1 MSENNLNNSDKEEEV
16 SFELGDRVLLLGG
29 QLDKLQG
36 RIYYIDESLI
46 RILPDGVSD
55 RLVDIPIIDG
65 DLDPA
70 LEIEHLYSLSKR
82 ANPAFV
88 AQIDAQ
94 VGQTAETFG
103 PNGEVGL
110 KYTISAVNEKDDMM
124 VLADET
130 GAELPIEFEFR
141 GIPQDLPFSV
151 LRPRQIKTR
160 EEEGINQENLN
171 EGLNEAEE
179 EAEAEQE
186 GNIFE
191 DLLEAE
197 LAAVKESDIAEIREI
212 ETSQRIY
219 PDMDQR
225 NDMIQEM
232 VTGLP
237 LASQKNPEQHKK
249 IRKLVEQCMLLRNSL
264 VIYNANGEPSGQL
277 PTSYMTLIDL
287 LKNKSIPLARPVL
300 QSNKILYLDH
310 TTDSLMRLAQGN
322 PPQDPTEVPGA
333 DIEIKYL
340 DEIVKQTIEYMDT
353 QLGGIQSQI
362 VSADSLPAWFL
373 SWETLNKVYGTT
385 WSSAG
390 SLDLVSFKEDK
401 EFFQAPI
408 PDVLTPIVDG
418 LRAQGNSNEQ
428 LVTSDFVGKVSVSL
442 MRGLG
447 PRSTRLR
454 PTEAP
459 RKVESAEE
467 GAVIN
472 TLLFP
477 LSEQRNLG
485 SGRSGRLANDIA
497 FSQQPA
503 QTMGQILERLEGI
516 PDTATAG
523 GILSIGEGGN
533 TYGNIPLE
541 EWLRALSIY
550 PLGLADA
557 LVDLANYGFTQ
568 IEFNS
573 DQQDVI
579 VDKIDGYR
587 ALIKQYITE
596 LRESSTQVLSQLGY
610 ENNPFL
616 AGDAFESFMK
626 VLEGEPILA
635 SRLKDIRNKLPYY
648 KENDIALVGG
658 LLTTSGDLFLTTMAQ
673 IPGPLARERVRL
685 VRDQFLSALR
695 EALALSLKQD
705 NAGDEPEI
713 NTCPHVTDYNEL
725 HKVKEDSARMKLFA
739 KFLTKYQGSREDNWV
754 NCSACGLHLVCYHEV
769 LLLQEF
775 LHPREKDT
783 LHKELLLSFGGEQF
797 HGRYT
802 CRNCGQPISELEYD
816 TNMEFSD
823 DGVPLMGRDVLEG
836 DDQQNEIL
844 DLLLG
849 PQDGLTEEIEFK
861 TDTQNTAYQ
870 AARKLFDVLGVYG
883 KTEAFQRIV
892 MRTETEIT
900 KQPSLEAYKQLTK
913 GKRAMDYDVY
923 INRILVAT
931 VAVNTV
937 IEIQTDVPGY
947 VMRSKLPGCRAGFSG
962 YPVGNEKDRTCIEYI
977 ACAVASIQEN
987 SPPWSLTGYLRDTS
1001 DKRRQ
1006 ESILADMTKIMTST
1020 LTNANVQQQISLK
1033 RAHLQELY
1041 GSVLYSEQLPEQIP
1055 NGFTPYPYKLDPESA
1070 TNNSVVPQ
1078 AASARERI
1086 RGWILE
1092 AHKLGKDNGV
1102 YVKGSPFS
1110 DATCCSTAIQKPGSF
1125 WKEKEGDLTKLPLK
1139 SPPLGPV
1146 RSHLAIHFRPRR
1158 VEILEGTVSP
1168 EIMYRIFLKVCYD
1181 GPNIGRPHEPGYT
1194 NTCIHCG
1201 FVFPESPY
1209 APRIFPPMSAI
1220 SATQKDQMKEYN
1232 DEVSAIITKGKVA
1245 LETQGINITTK
1256 TFEEVLDATHVS
1268 FKVDTV
1274 VPAVPLSGMSL
1285 FEQLRTLVPEPFES
1299 WKEMIT
1305 LTMNSLGKLTPG
1317 ADDIEVAEA
1326 YGEISNFAV
1335 HTIKEFE
1342 SRIGAENAALLQRV
1356 LESSP
1361 NQLIETVRTYFLIP
1375 FQRLITGF
1383 HTNSLRVQKSYKLD
1397 GLITDD
1403 INKSIDAH
1411 LEYLSL
1417 LAKRSTGSTL
1427 RKLEWTRGRLS
1438 SALVILKK
1446 YIRGPTI
1453 PGGTLGLSYV
1463 TVALIGGILREF
1475 MDPNSIPPG
1484 SEEMAGSVNAGA
1496 RAPIQILDVC
1506 IQKIRNEGLNYT
1518 DDQIREMIN
1527 RRDELEKNAFIRR
1540 FENLTPEEKAVAKM
1554 NKKLGLKEWAVGGTK
1569 AIYAYDPEQY
1579 ERERMQRL
1587 DMGFQ
1592 DFLPVGHVIM
1602 EAPQE
1607 DGYEN
1612 LQMRE
1617 DDY

>member
-1 MSENNLNNSDKEEEV
+1 MSENNLNNPDQSKEEEI

-36 RIYYIDESLI
+36 RIYYIDENLI

-65 DLDPA
+65 DLNPD
-70 LEIEHLYSLSKR
+70 LGIEHLYSLSKR
-82 ANPAFV
+82 PNPAFV

-110 KYTISAVNEKDDMM
+110 KYTITAVNEINDTI
-124 VLADET
+124 VLTDET
-130 GAELPIEFEFR
+130 GAELLIEFNFR
-141 GIPQDLPFSV
+141 GIPQDIPFSV
-151 LRPRQIKTR
+151 LRPRQIKIK
-160 EEEGINQENLN
+160 EEEVNQ
-171 EGLNEAEE
+171 EGLNQSEVEAQTEE
-179 EAEAEQE
+179 EASQEA
-186 GNIFE
+186 NLFE

-197 LAAVKESDIAEIREI
+197 LAAVAQQDIAEIREI
-212 ETSQRIY
+212 ELSQRIY

-232 VTGLP
+232 VAGLP

-264 VIYNANGEPSGQL
+264 VTYTSNGEPSGQKS
-277 PTSYMTLIDL
+277 TSYITLIDL
-287 LKNKSIPLARPVL
+287 LKNTSIPLARSVL

-310 TTDSLMRLAQGN
+310 TTDSLMRMAQGN

-333 DIEIKYL
+333 DVEIKYL

-362 VSADSLPAWFL
+362 LNNTTDSLPAWFL

-385 WSSAG
+385 WSTAG
-390 SLDLVSFKEDK
+390 SLDLVSFREDK

-408 PDVLTPIVDG
+408 PNVLVPVIDG

-428 LVTSDFVGKVSVSL
+428 LVTSDFVGKVGISL

-454 PTEAP
+454 ATEAS

-467 GAVIN
+467 GAIVN

-503 QTMGQILERLEGI
+503 QIMAQILERLEGI

-541 EWLRALSIY
+541 EWLRALPIY

-568 IEFNS
+568 IEFNT
-573 DQQDVI
+573 DQQDV
-579 VDKIDGYR
+579 VVEKIDRYR
-587 ALIKQYITE
+587 ALIKQYIIE
-596 LRESSTQVLSQLGY
+596 LREASTKVLSEVGY

-616 AGDAFESFMK
+616 LGDAFENFMK

-673 IPGPLARERVRL
+673 IPGPLARERIRL
-685 VRDQFLSALR
+685 VRDQFLDALR
-695 EALALSLKQD
+695 EALAMTLKQE
-705 NAGDEPEI
+705 NAGDQPEI
-713 NTCPHVTDYNEL
+713 NTCPHVIDYNEL
-725 HKVKEDSARMKLFA
+725 HRVKEDSARMKLFA

-883 KTEAFQRIV
+883 KVEALQRIV
-892 MRTETEIT
+892 MRTETEII

-1006 ESILADMTKIMTST
+1006 ESILADMAKIMTST

-1070 TNNSVVPQ
+1070 ANNTVVPQ
-1078 AASARERI
+1078 AASSRERI

-1092 AHKLGKDNGV
+1092 AHRLGKENGI

-1110 DATCCSTAIQKPGSF
+1110 DATCCAMPIQRPGSF
-1125 WKEKEGDLTKLPLK
+1125 WKEQEG
-1139 SPPLGPV
+1139 
-1146 RSHLAIHFRPRR
+1146 
-1158 VEILEGTVSP
+1158 
-1168 EIMYRIFLKVCYD
+1168 
-1181 GPNIGRPHEPGYT
+1181 
-1194 NTCIHCG
+1194 
-1201 FVFPESPY
+1201 
-1209 APRIFPPMSAI
+1209 
-1220 SATQKDQMKEYN
+1220 
-1232 DEVSAIITKGKVA
+1232 
-1245 LETQGINITTK
+1245 
-1256 TFEEVLDATHVS
+1256 
-1268 FKVDTV
+1268 
-1274 VPAVPLSGMSL
+1274 
-1285 FEQLRTLVPEPFES
+1285 
-1299 WKEMIT
+1299 
-1305 LTMNSLGKLTPG
+1305 
-1317 ADDIEVAEA
+1317 
-1326 YGEISNFAV
+1326 
-1335 HTIKEFE
+1335 
-1342 SRIGAENAALLQRV
+1342 
-1356 LESSP
+1356 
-1361 NQLIETVRTYFLIP
+1361 
-1375 FQRLITGF
+1375 
-1383 HTNSLRVQKSYKLD
+1383 
-1397 GLITDD
+1397 
-1403 INKSIDAH
+1403 
-1411 LEYLSL
+1411 
-1417 LAKRSTGSTL
+1417 
-1427 RKLEWTRGRLS
+1427 
-1438 SALVILKK
+1438 
-1446 YIRGPTI
+1446 
-1453 PGGTLGLSYV
+1453 
-1463 TVALIGGILREF
+1463 
-1475 MDPNSIPPG
+1475 
-1484 SEEMAGSVNAGA
+1484 
-1496 RAPIQILDVC
+1496 
-1506 IQKIRNEGLNYT
+1506 
-1518 DDQIREMIN
+1518 
-1527 RRDELEKNAFIRR
+1527 
-1540 FENLTPEEKAVAKM
+1540 
-1554 NKKLGLKEWAVGGTK
+1554 
-1569 AIYAYDPEQY
+1569 
-1579 ERERMQRL
+1579 
-1587 DMGFQ
+1587 
-1592 DFLPVGHVIM
+1592 
-1602 EAPQE
+1602 
-1607 DGYEN
+1607 
-1612 LQMRE
+1612 
-1617 DDY
+1617 